1 MEPVT
6 HFLTGACLSR
16 AGLNRT
22 TGLATLTLVVA
33 SEIPDL
39 DIVTALGG
47 SVSYLQHHR
56 GITHT
61 VLGAPFVAAGTV
73 ALVYGIYRLLLL
85 SGHKFKRTPVWR
97 LLYLYALL
105 AALIHIF
112 LDFTNSYGVRPFGP
126 FSWKW
131 YSWDILFILDPIL
144 LAVLV
149 LSLIIPPLFGLIS
162 DEIGARKTVRG
173 RGSAIFAMAFL
184 LALLYVRDFEHRRAV
199 NLLDSL
205 TYSDKAPVNAAGTE
219 EPPLRASAYPTFFNP
234 FEWIAVVE
242 TRDFLTSG
250 VVNPHQGAFEVDA
263 SNPPRYKPEETP
275 WILAAKKSRLGR
287 VYLDWAKYPV
297 VDAEKLPDEQ
307 GYRVRFTDLRFS
319 RITPDRQSLP
329 LAGYVILDSKL
340 NVVDMYVGGARRT
353 K

>member
-22 TGLATLTLVVA
+22 TGLATLTLVLA

-61 VLGAPFVAAGTV
+61 VLGAPFVAAGSV

-85 SGHKFKRTPVWR
+85 RGHEFKRPPVWR

-112 LDFTNSYGVRPFGP
+112 LDFTNGYGVRPLGP

-149 LSLIIPPLFGLIS
+149 LGLIIPPLFGLIS
-162 DEIGARKTVRG
+162 DEIGARKSVRG
-173 RGSAIFAMAFL
+173 RGGATFALVFL
-184 LALLYVRDFEHRRAV
+184 LALIYVRDFEHRRAV
-199 NLLDSL
+199 NLLNARTYGDETSL
-205 TYSDKAPVNAAGTE
+205 STSTAE
-219 EPPLRASAYPTFFNP
+219 EAPLRASAYPTLFNP
-234 FEWIAVVE
+234 FEWVGVVE
-242 TRDFLTSG
+242 TRDFFALG
-250 VVNPHQGAFEVDA
+250 LANPHQGTYQADGL
-263 SNPPRYKPEETP
+263 PRYKPEEKEVT
-275 WILAAKKSRLGR
+275 LAAKKSRLGR
-287 VYLDWAKYPV
+287 IYLDWAQYPV
-297 VDAEKLPDEQ
+297 LETERLPGAE

-319 RITPDRQSLP
+319 RIPSDRQSFP
-329 LAGYVILDSKL
+329 LTGYVILDSKL
-340 NVVDMYVGGARRT
+340 NVMDMYVGNP
-353 K
+353 KPEK

>member
-6 HFLTGACLSR
+6 HFLTGACLGR

-22 TGLATLTLVVA
+22 TGLATLTLVLA

-39 DIVTALGG
+39 DVVTALGG

-85 SGHKFKRTPVWR
+85 RGHEFKRQPVWR

-112 LDFTNSYGVRPFGP
+112 LDFTNGYGVRPFAP

-149 LSLIIPPLFGLIS
+149 LSLIIPPLFGLIA

-173 RGSAIFAMAFL
+173 RGSAIFALVFL

-199 NLLDSL
+199 NLLDARTYGDEASL
-205 TYSDKAPVNAAGTE
+205 RASSE
-219 EPPLRASAYPTFFNP
+219 EAPLRASAYPTLFNP
-234 FEWIAVVE
+234 FEWVGVVE
-242 TRDFLTSG
+242 TRDFFALGTA
-250 VVNPHQGAFEVDA
+250 NPHEGTYEAGGP
-263 SNPPRYKPEETP
+263 SRYKPEETP
-275 WILAAKKSRLGR
+275 ITLAAKKSRLGR
-287 VYLDWAKYPV
+287 VYLDWAQYPV
-297 VDAEKLPDEQ
+297 IEAENLPDAQ
-307 GYRVRFTDLRFS
+307 GYSVRFIDLRFS
-319 RITPDRQSLP
+319 RSNRDRQSFP

-340 NVVDMYVGGARRT
+340 NVVDMYVGGAKPR